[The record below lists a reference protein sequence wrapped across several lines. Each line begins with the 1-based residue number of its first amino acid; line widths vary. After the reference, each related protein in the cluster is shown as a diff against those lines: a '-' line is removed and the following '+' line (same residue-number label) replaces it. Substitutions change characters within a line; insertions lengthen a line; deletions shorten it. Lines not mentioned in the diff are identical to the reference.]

1 MQADKLKLRLDAEE
15 SLRSRSLTSRALSRL
30 WRDRLST
37 TAIAVLLILTAAAIA
52 APLITGLLGVDPNT
66 TDASGSKYLPV
77 FSEGHLLGTDNLGR
91 DHLARLLYA
100 GQVSL
105 FIGFMSAFLALVIGV
120 TLGIITGYYG
130 GIIDDLVNW
139 VITTLNA
146 IPGLVLIDRH
156 LGCFPARR
164 EFADFGHRIL
174 DLDSDNPAWFAARP
188 WPSARANISSA
199 QKPSA
204 RPTSASC
211 RFTSFPN
218 VFSLTI
224 VTLARNIGI
233 VMLIEASLSF
243 LGLGVQPPTATWGN
257 MLSKSREFITKQP
270 HLMILPGLLITI
282 VVLCPLCHRRWLAR
296 CLRPDRPGLSAALS
310 RSQTCTA

>member
-1 MQADKLKLRLDAEE
+1 MKQKGFGAADEK
-15 SLRSRSLTSRALSRL
+15 LRSRSLTSRALSRL
-30 WRDRLST
+30 WRDRLSMA
-37 TAIAVLLILTAAAIA
+37 AIGVLLILTAAAVA
-52 APLITGLLGVDPNT
+52 APLITGILGVDPNT
-66 TDASGSKYLPV
+66 TDASESKYLPV

-120 TLGIITGYYG
+120 TLGILTGYYG

-139 VITTLNA
+139 IITTLNA
-146 IPGLVLIDRH
+146 IPGLVLLIVISAIFRPDANSLILVIVFLTWTATTR
-156 LGCFPARR
+156 LVRGETLAIRAREYIIGAKAIGASDLR
-164 EFADFGHRIL
+164 VMQVHIL
-174 DLDSDNPAWFAARP
+174 
-188 WPSARANISSA
+188 
-199 QKPSA
+199 
-204 RPTSASC
+204 
-211 RFTSFPN
+211 PN

-257 MLSKSREFITKQP
+257 MLSKSREFITEQS

-282 VVLCPLCHRRWLAR
+282 VVLCLYIIGDG
-296 CLRPDRPGLSAALS
+296 LRDAFDP
-310 RSQTCTA
+310 TAQY

>member
-1 MQADKLKLRLDAEE
+1 MPPKAKGKTSDEFLRN
-15 SLRSRSLTSRALSRL
+15 RSLTDLALARL
-30 WRDRLST
+30 WRDRLSMA
-37 TAIAVLLILTAAAIA
+37 AIFVLLFLTICAIA

-66 TDASGSKYLPV
+66 TDASGSKYLPL

-120 TLGIITGYYG
+120 TLGILTGYYG
-130 GIIDDLVNW
+130 GVIDDIVNW

-146 IPGLVLIDRH
+146 IPALVLLIVISAVFRPDANSLILVIVFLTWTATTR
-156 LGCFPARR
+156 LVRGETLAIRAREYIVSAKAIGASDLR
-164 EFADFGHRIL
+164 VMQVHIL
-174 DLDSDNPAWFAARP
+174 
-188 WPSARANISSA
+188 
-199 QKPSA
+199 
-204 RPTSASC
+204 
-211 RFTSFPN
+211 PN

-257 MLSKSREFITKQP
+257 MLSKSREFITKAP
-270 HLMILPGLLITI
+270 HFMILPGLLITV
-282 VVLCPLCHRRWLAR
+282 VVLCLYIVGDG
-296 CLRPDRPGLSAALS
+296 LRDAFDP
-310 RSQTCTA
+310 TASD

>member
-1 MQADKLKLRLDAEE
+1 MTNGRANSKVKAEDMLQ
-15 SLRSRSLTSRALSRL
+15 SKSLTDLALARL
-30 WRDRLST
+30 WRDRLSLV
-37 TAIAVLLILTAAAIA
+37 AIGILLFLTAASIA
-52 APLITGLLGVDPNT
+52 APVITGILNVDPNT
-66 TDASGSKYLPV
+66 TDASKSKYLPL

-120 TLGIITGYYG
+120 TLGVITGYFG

-139 VITTLNA
+139 IITTLNA
-146 IPGLVLIDRH
+146 IPGLVLLIVISAVFKPDANSLILVIVFLTWTVTTR
-156 LGCFPARR
+156 LVRGETLAIRSR
-164 EFADFGHRIL
+164 EYIVSAKAIGASDFRIMRVHIL
-174 DLDSDNPAWFAARP
+174 
-188 WPSARANISSA
+188 
-199 QKPSA
+199 
-204 RPTSASC
+204 
-211 RFTSFPN
+211 PN

-233 VMLIEASLSF
+233 VMLIEAALSF

-257 MLSKSREFITKQP
+257 MLSKSREFIGKAP

-282 VVLCPLCHRRWLAR
+282 VVLCLYVIGDG
-296 CLRPDRPGLSAALS
+296 LRDAFDP
-310 RSQTCTA
+310 TATD

>member
-1 MQADKLKLRLDAEE
+1 MEADKRKLELDAEAI
-15 SLRSRSLTSRALSRL
+15 LRSRSLTDLALARL
-30 WRDRLST
+30 WRDRLSM
-37 TAIAVLLILTAAAIA
+37 AAIA
-52 APLITGLLGVDPNT
+52 ILLFLTAVSITAPIITGFLGVDPNT

-77 FSEGHLLGTDNLGR
+77 FSEGHWLGTDNLGR

-120 TLGIITGYYG
+120 TLGILTGYYG
-130 GIIDDLVNW
+130 GLIDDGVNW

-146 IPGLVLIDRH
+146 IPGLVLLIVISAVFRPDATSLILVIVFLTWTATTR
-156 LGCFPARR
+156 LVRGETLAIRAR
-164 EFADFGHRIL
+164 EYIVSAKAIGASDFRVMKVHIL
-174 DLDSDNPAWFAARP
+174 
-188 WPSARANISSA
+188 
-199 QKPSA
+199 
-204 RPTSASC
+204 
-211 RFTSFPN
+211 PN

-233 VMLIEASLSF
+233 VMLIEAALSF

-257 MLSKSREFITKQP
+257 MLSKSREFITMAP

-282 VVLCPLCHRRWLAR
+282 VVLCLYIIGDG
-296 CLRPDRPGLSAALS
+296 LRDAFDP
-310 RSQTCTA
+310 TATD